1 MFDKYGIVDYKKYMT
16 KTIVS
21 ILQVI
26 LYLFLIGCSVSY
38 RDKISNQ
45 DLSQIEIKKS
55 TMTAFKMIKTSDN
68 VVLGYL
74 EETENIITSSISPSG
89 QEMRRIFY
97 VYDKD
102 FNKVGFMTEHGTVS
116 LYQYTR
122 EGTVIQISTGAIYT
136 IEAGNRR
143 LLSYN
148 GEIYYEDFEPA
159 PLWRDNK

>member
-1 MFDKYGIVDYKKYMT
+1 MFDKYGIGGYKKKMT

-21 ILQVI
+21 ILHAI
-26 LYLFLIGCSVSY
+26 LCLFLVGCSVSY
-38 RDKISNQ
+38 RDKTSNQ
-45 DLSQIEIKKS
+45 DSSQIEIKKS
-55 TMTAFKMIKTSDN
+55 TMTAFKMIKTSDK
-68 VVLGYL
+68 VVIGYL
-74 EETENIITSSISPSG
+74 EETESIITSPNSPAGEAMS
-89 QEMRRIFY
+89 RIFY

-116 LYQYTR
+116 LYRYTQ
-122 EGTVIQISTGAIYT
+122 EGTVIQILTGAIYT
-136 IEAGNRR
+136 IDAGNRR

>member
-16 KTIVS
+16 KTIAS

-116 LYQYTR
+116 LYQYTQ
-122 EGTVIQISTGAIYT
+122 EGTVIQVSTGTIYT

-143 LLSYN
+143 LLSYS
-148 GEIYYEDFEPA
+148 GEIYYDDFEPA